1 MRPLSPFVAALK
13 KVDDQC
19 RRERETRDLL
29 LRYRQW
35 AVEQRR
41 QDVTDDS
48 RARVAVADTALC
60 LLATGEW

>member
-1 MRPLSPFVAALK
+1 MSRLSPFALALK
-13 KVDDQC
+13 RVDDQC
-19 RRERETRDLL
+19 RREREVRDLL

-35 AVEQRR
+35 AVEQRKR
-41 QDVTDDS
+41 EMSDDA